1 MHVVSW
7 NLLEWAAMNDPLA
20 FTAAILAWKITGID
34 GLDDTLS
41 FFIVIIGAG
50 YLIVAVAAVIIE
62 WGLEK
67 GIGLIS
73 KSIRNAGYKKH
84 GGPTPEEVELEESV
98 SEASPS
104 LLMRLAGLAFGLGF
118 VVLGFAC
125 ETKPPESGLYEKVL
139 HERRGPR
146 YTPPTGDQTPR
157 SNHSGNLSGME
168 NPARLVE
175 LNARF
180 QLAER
185 ERLASRC
192 CGALPQS

>member
-62 WGLEK
+62 WGLDK

-73 KSIRNAGYKKH
+73 ESIRNAGYKNMAGQRLKKWSLKSQCRKH
-84 GGPTPEEVELEESV
+84 LR
-98 SEASPS
+98 A
-104 LLMRLAGLAFGLGF
+104 
-118 VVLGFAC
+118 
-125 ETKPPESGLYEKVL
+125 Y
-139 HERRGPR
+139 
-146 YTPPTGDQTPR
+146 
-157 SNHSGNLSGME
+157 
-168 NPARLVE
+168 
-175 LNARF
+175 
-180 QLAER
+180 
-185 ERLASRC
+185 
-192 CGALPQS
+192 